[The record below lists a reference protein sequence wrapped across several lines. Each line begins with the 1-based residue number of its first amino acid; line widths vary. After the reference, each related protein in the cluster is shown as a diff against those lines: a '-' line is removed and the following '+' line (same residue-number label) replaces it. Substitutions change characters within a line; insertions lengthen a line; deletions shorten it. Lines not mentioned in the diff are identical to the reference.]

1 MFKGVGGAKG
11 NERRYW
17 PCILYNV
24 VSMPD
29 ILLINCHLTFVI
41 VPCML
46 HSIYVLLQACQFSRI
61 FCESH
66 GIDSILTLSRV
77 CAINSQKFP
86 MIDKDRDKDC

>member
-11 NERRYW
+11 DERRHW
-17 PCILYNV
+17 QCVLYNV
-24 VSMPD
+24 VSMHFSMHD

-41 VPCML
+41 VPCMP

-66 GIDSILTLSRV
+66 RIDSILTLSQV

-86 MIDKDRDKDC
+86 MIDKD